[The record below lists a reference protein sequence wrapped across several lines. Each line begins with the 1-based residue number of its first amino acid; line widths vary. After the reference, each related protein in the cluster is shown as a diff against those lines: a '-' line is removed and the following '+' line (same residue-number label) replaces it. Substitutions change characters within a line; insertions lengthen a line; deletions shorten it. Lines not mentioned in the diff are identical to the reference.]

1 MKQRGLSLENAFL
14 DSSRPRSGS
23 SNQRRREKR
32 YLLAWTMLMTVLIAG
47 ATFSW
52 IFCLY
57 VFNHPEKPFSYK
69 VLTKLERIEP
79 PQRFD
84 LYNVPNGVALEPKEM
99 FARYLRYPQAGD
111 DRLIELNDELLRNFV
126 TNYAKAESVDY
137 VSGTF
142 RVFAIHVMNEES
154 VFPQGIAVSARA
166 IDCPDLTIE
175 YLFPGEK
182 IPADFFRSGDELTIE
197 GNTAFATVINCAEPE
212 QGKIRLTLVP
222 LVYGTYSG
230 PNGATVA
237 LDPPATLNLEG
248 GWPAA
253 LNTPQDHGS
262 QEPEQVANND

>member
-1 MKQRGLSLENAFL
+1 MKYRGLNLENAFL
-14 DSSRPRSGS
+14 DSPRPRSGS
-23 SNQRRREKR
+23 SNKRRRENR
-32 YLLAWTMLMTVLIAG
+32 YLLGWTMLMTVLIAG

-84 LYNVPNGVALEPKEM
+84 LYNVPNGVAIEPKEIY
-99 FARYLRYPQAGD
+99 ARYLRYPETGD
-111 DRLIELNDELLRNFV
+111 DRLSELNDELLRNYV
-126 TNYAKAESVDY
+126 TNYSKAESVDY

-142 RVFAIHVMNEES
+142 RVFAIHEMNESS

-166 IDCPDLTIE
+166 IDCPDLSIE
-175 YLFPGEK
+175 YLFPGKE
-182 IPADFFRSGDELTIE
+182 IPTDFFRTGDELTIE
-197 GNTAFATVINCAEPE
+197 GKTAFATVINCSEPE
-212 QGKIRLTLVP
+212 KGKIRLTLVP
-222 LVYGTYSG
+222 LVYGSYEG
-230 PNGATVA
+230 PNGSTVA

-253 LNTPQDHGS
+253 LNTPQNQGS
-262 QEPEQVANND
+262 NQAEQVASNG